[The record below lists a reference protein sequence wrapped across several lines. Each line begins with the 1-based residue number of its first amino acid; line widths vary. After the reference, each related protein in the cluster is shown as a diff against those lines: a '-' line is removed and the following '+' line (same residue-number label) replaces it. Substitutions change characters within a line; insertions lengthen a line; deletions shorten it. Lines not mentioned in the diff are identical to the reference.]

1 MNDTL
6 KRMLGAKDGEIDT
19 ARVVAVKAR
28 EQYEAIAATR
38 KKRHDAS
45 SVVRRISGL
54 RARHPELAK
63 FKPKGPAKGSVE
75 VGVGNVVGMSSRLLW
90 KAFSGNG
97 SADEESVAAA
107 GLNVHFYNY
116 LIERAADAQFVMIE
130 NQDLPFPLPDVLREH
145 MFAGEH
151 GNGGRRGLY

>member
-54 RARHPELAK
+54 RARHP
-63 FKPKGPAKGSVE
+63 
-75 VGVGNVVGMSSRLLW
+75 
-90 KAFSGNG
+90 
-97 SADEESVAAA
+97 
-107 GLNVHFYNY
+107 
-116 LIERAADAQFVMIE
+116 
-130 NQDLPFPLPDVLREH
+130 
-145 MFAGEH
+145 
-151 GNGGRRGLY
+151 